1 MAVLK
6 GHLTGL
12 KNFILPHYIS
22 ILVQMD
28 PEEEVCCGFETAQM
42 SGSVVTQIAVEK
54 VRNLKK

>member
-6 GHLTGL
+6 EHLTGL
-12 KNFILPHYIS
+12 KIFILPFYLS

-28 PEEEVCCGFETAQM
+28 PEEEVCSGFETAQT